1 MSKRDPIIWWATGIF
16 MLALTLFALIQ
27 DQVWLALGIVS
38 YLLRPTL
45 ASLGAASEYF
55 DERQMSLHYRSG
67 NLAFAVMIECR

>member
-1 MSKRDPIIWWATGIF
+1 MIKRDPIFWWASAIF
-16 MLALTLFALIQ
+16 VLGLILFAVTQ

-45 ASLGAASEYF
+45 ASLVVAGEYV

-67 NLAFAVMIECR
+67 NLAFAVMIERR